1 MENKSK
7 KYSCANKNTIRKHFP
22 LATCTTQRKESEIF
36 SCRGY
41 FLFLL
46 PFLFS
51 LFRYKNCTVIT
62 DHFSLSWSEGQEK
75 EFFALFQTLD
85 RSCNIW
91 SFLLFVPLLREKKPL
106 VTSKEPLKCKFKL
119 RAHTQKNE
127 ALKKKRKK
135 LQLVSLL
142 GRKSKQLFFFLLCKL
157 KLSLKAESY

>member
-7 KYSCANKNTIRKHFP
+7 KYSCANKNSIRKQFS

-75 EFFALFQTLD
+75 EFFFALFQTLD

-127 ALKKKRKK
+127 ALKKKRNFK
-135 LQLVSLL
+135 LSLSL
-142 GRKSKQLFFFLLCKL
+142 DARANSFFFLL
-157 KLSLKAESY
+157 SLVQIETFVES